1 MDTKTTLSS
10 HIPSFM
16 HDWRNYK
23 RGLKGLKF
31 TDWIIS
37 SDYCLDDKNKPNDVI
52 TFTIFPRVIPREL
65 FLEIDRCVPADIKN
79 ITHFSEETLNYLKHS
94 PYFFNI
100 SILLENRENF
110 CKKAQLIKMFEKLIS
125 IYKQF
130 SLDMQECHKDDYRR
144 IQKFAQYLKQGNC
157 SKKLLS
163 TLLLVTQ
170 HFSVIVEFLLIK
182 EKHSQIFWCSD
193 RDSIIS
199 FNDGIIFNF
208 VRMCVPML
216 IKGRIKE
223 YNVKCVGHSNEEF
236 LFDPFIR
243 IPDIITGAL
252 SSLIPI
258 ENGITAQQ
266 PKHIEIIN
274 QCLVNNNKMIHLIYD
289 FDKNGKPIAHRAY
302 FEAIDKYPL
311 LKYN

>member
-52 TFTIFPRVIPREL
+52 TFTIFPRVFPKEL

-79 ITHFSEETLNYLKHS
+79 VTHFSDVTLNYLKNS

-130 SLDMQECHKDDYRR
+130 SLDMQECHKEDYRR

-199 FNDGIIFNF
+199 FKDGIIFNF
-208 VRMCVPML
+208 VRMCVPIL
-216 IKGRIKE
+216 IKGRIKD
-223 YNVKCVGHSNEEF
+223 YSVKCVGYSNGEF
-236 LFDPFIR
+236 LFEPFIR
-243 IPDIITGAL
+243 IPDIICGVL
-252 SSLIPI
+252 SSV
-258 ENGITAQQ
+258 
-266 PKHIEIIN
+266 KHIDDNFQYDKDKHKQLFDQIVIDN
-274 QCLVNNNKMIHLIYD
+274 PKLVILKST
-289 FDKNGKPIAHRAY
+289 FDKNGK
-302 FEAIDKYPL
+302 ETL
-311 LKYN
+311 TLKKVVKNNS